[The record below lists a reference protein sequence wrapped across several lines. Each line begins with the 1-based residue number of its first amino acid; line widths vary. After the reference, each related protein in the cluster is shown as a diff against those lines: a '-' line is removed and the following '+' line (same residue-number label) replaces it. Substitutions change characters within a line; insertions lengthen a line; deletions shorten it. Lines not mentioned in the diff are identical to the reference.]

1 MPRYKV
7 KRRNTQEAKEMQ
19 EFARQFKAKR
29 VGAQVT
35 FQSSSEKMSEVL
47 EEFLAPYTHIP
58 KAFDEYNRL
67 VAVGI
72 MAWNAAI
79 IPSAERQQLL
89 DKAIEALPASSGH
102 EARQDLKQSWMSLS
116 SARSAILVVTSDSFL
131 IIAYLIQRPVIICPS
146 FQRHR
151 DRRTGEFT

>member
-19 EFARQFKAKR
+19 EFARRFKAKR
-29 VGAQVT
+29 VGTQVT
-35 FQSSSEKMSEVL
+35 FQSSGEKMSEVL
-47 EEFLAPYTHIP
+47 EEFLSTYTHIP
-58 KAFDEYNRL
+58 KTFDEYNRL

-79 IPSAERQQLL
+79 LPSAERQQLL

-102 EARQDLKQSWMSLS
+102 EARQDLK
-116 SARSAILVVTSDSFL
+116 AILDELIERKERYFGGNKRFVLDYHLSDTKAGYHLS
-131 IIAYLIQRPVIICPS
+131 VIS
-146 FQRHR
+146 
-151 DRRTGEFT
+151 TT

>member
-19 EFARQFKAKR
+19 ELARQFKAKR
-29 VGAQVT
+29 GGAPVT
-35 FQSSSEKMSEVL
+35 FQSSGEKMSEVL

-72 MAWNAAI
+72 MAWNIAI
-79 IPSAERQQLL
+79 LPSAERQQLL
-89 DKAIEALPASSGH
+89 DKAFETLPALSGH
-102 EARQDLKQSWMSLS
+102 VARQDLK
-116 SARSAILVVTSDSFL
+116 AILDELIERKERYFGGNKRFVLDYRLSDTKAGYHLS
-131 IIAYLIQRPVIICPS
+131 VIS
-146 FQRHR
+146 
-151 DRRTGEFT
+151 TT

>member
-79 IPSAERQQLL
+79 LPSAERQQLL
-89 DKAIEALPASSGH
+89 DKAFESLSASSGH
-102 EARQDLKQSWMSLS
+102 EARQDLKEILDELIERKERYFGGNKRFVLDYRLS
-116 SARSAILVVTSDSFL
+116 DTKAGYHLS
-131 IIAYLIQRPVIICPS
+131 VIS
-146 FQRHR
+146 
-151 DRRTGEFT
+151 TT